1 MDTNNHYSYPS
12 LPGPR
17 STRLVTLYANK
28 DTPSPLSCKLIE
40 IDIDDPPV
48 YQALSYTWDDEIPS
62 EPMTVRDDDNA
73 NIRSQTLLV
82 TPNCAAALRL
92 LRKRIKPKDRISKI
106 GLWVDAV
113 CINQSSTTE
122 KSVQVAM
129 MATIYRN
136 ARDVLVWLGEKW
148 APRRRKYLLPAQI
161 IGPFVKTDIM
171 NVWGPVSNSLD
182 GLISERLKIHLY
194 HKLYGHNL
202 AVANILTYFLL
213 GVSPRRVLQGIQ
225 QAPYWSRAWTVQ
237 EFAHPSAALLCLDS
251 GLCHFRRLMVLTDS
265 IAWPNRDPN
274 MEFHAMCVSYSESDS
289 HLPAMD
295 FWKGIFDKKA
305 TEPRDKVFAMREL
318 FRSILDGIAVDYSRP
333 VEEVFT
339 EATRRIITETH
350 SLQHLFYSVATLK
363 ADHFPSWAVDWAPD
377 SEWSKLS
384 NWFGLSNWSDST
396 RGARPIFSFSGH
408 GKTLFLSGKKIG
420 QIGRYVGERIGN
432 GEERE
437 ESDSPEHPSTGAVP
451 LLISLPRVMLA
462 SQHLDKMIRRACLWS
477 LWDLMLWV
485 LAYYPHTRSISSKM
499 KQKKRKAHPG
509 NLHEFLVNNDPAY
522 ATLSVSMHYGR
533 LFFTE
538 DGQAGAGIH
547 TVQPGDSICLFAG
560 VRTPFTIRKKGTG
573 WMLVGPVLL
582 SGAMDG
588 EMWPDNEDE
597 LSTWNIV

>member
-1 MDTNNHYSYPS
+1 
-12 LPGPR
+12 
-17 STRLVTLYANK
+17 
-28 DTPSPLSCKLIE
+28 
-40 IDIDDPPV
+40 
-48 YQALSYTWDDEIPS
+48 
-62 EPMTVRDDDNA
+62 
-73 NIRSQTLLV
+73 
-82 TPNCAAALRL
+82 
-92 LRKRIKPKDRISKI
+92 
-106 GLWVDAV
+106 
-113 CINQSSTTE
+113 
-122 KSVQVAM
+122 
-129 MATIYRN
+129 
-136 ARDVLVWLGEKW
+136 
-148 APRRRKYLLPAQI
+148 
-161 IGPFVKTDIM
+161 
-171 NVWGPVSNSLD
+171 
-182 GLISERLKIHLY
+182 
-194 HKLYGHNL
+194 
-202 AVANILTYFLL
+202 
-213 GVSPRRVLQGIQ
+213 
-225 QAPYWSRAWTVQ
+225 
-237 EFAHPSAALLCLDS
+237 
-251 GLCHFRRLMVLTDS
+251 MVLTDS

-274 MEFHAMCVSYSESDS
+274 MEFHAMCVNYSESGS
-289 HLPAMD
+289 HVPAMD

-305 TEPRDKVFAMREL
+305 TEPRDKVFAIREL
-318 FRSILDGIAVDYSRP
+318 FPSILDGIAVDYSRP
-333 VEEVFT
+333 VGEVFI

-396 RGARPIFSFSGH
+396 RGARPIFSFSGD

-485 LAYYPHTRSISSKM
+485 LAYYPHTRSISIKM

-509 NLHEFLVNNDPAY
+509 SLHEFLVNNGPAY

-547 TVQPGDSICLFAG
+547 TVQPGDFICLFAG
-560 VRTPFTIRKKGTG
+560 VRTPFTIRRKGTG

-588 EMWPDNEDE
+588 EMWPDDEDE